1 MFKQTFLKV
10 FSHGEG
16 ICEQDPKHSSCLMM
30 KKEMR
35 LQQANLEKNVNA
47 AFGWDENDWMKL

>member
-10 FSHGEG
+10 FFHEEG
-16 ICEQDPKHSSCLMM
+16 ICEQDPKHSSCLTM
-30 KKEMR
+30 KEMR

-47 AFGWDENDWMKL
+47 AFGWDENDWMKS